1 MHPGQIYGQNVV
13 GVRQLAHAL
22 QDFHKARQQATME
35 ALLGRLRGRSLEL
48 LSYNEVAEMLKVRGR
63 SERGVKEIPVAA
75 IVGSVGR
82 YHDFSRSFLP
92 RNDAD
97 AQRWAGVR
105 AAGHVADL
113 PPIDVYQI
121 GDAFFVLDGNHRVSI
136 ARQLGL
142 DYIHANVTEV
152 HTRVPLS
159 PDTQPDELI
168 IHAEY
173 AAFLEYTRLDDLR
186 PGCDLRVTAPGQYT
200 RLENHME
207 VHRFFVEM
215 AEERELPDAEA
226 FGRWYDEAYLPLV
239 QAIREQ
245 AILRDFPRRTE
256 TDLYL
261 WLATHQA
268 ELRNELGWQV
278 RPNTAVTQFATHL
291 KPRRTLQKVLDV
303 MIPANWKGQP
313 VASNWSQDRLLDRY
327 SRTLFTEILLPLTGR
342 QEAVRQEAALAQA
355 IAIAQR
361 EHGRLIG
368 LFLGDEN
375 ESLTR
380 AWFEERCAAVDVTAV
395 WGREPG
401 SLPEV
406 TARRA
411 ALADLVIVDKTAAAG
426 TAVTTIWQNSTRPVL
441 LPGSR
446 PSAMNRVLLVFSQ
459 SREANVHKETALFA
473 AAYMAEQ
480 WGSQL
485 VVSGSPDSLSLA
497 RAYLE
502 MHEVN
507 AEFVT
512 TSGGV
517 DTAVLQNC
525 DLVVMGRHGRYT
537 AQLLPLLTMPV
548 LICP

>member
-1 MHPGQIYGQNVV
+1 MNWGNSNQIFSQNVV
-13 GVRQLAHAL
+13 GARPLANAL
-22 QDFHKARQQATME
+22 QDFQRARQQATME
-35 ALLGRLRGRSLEL
+35 SLLGRLQGRSLEL
-48 LSYNEVAEMLKVRGR
+48 LSYHEVAEMLKVRGR
-63 SERGVKEIPVAA
+63 SERGVKEIPVTA

-121 GDAFFVLDGNHRVSI
+121 GEAYFVLDGNHRVSI
-136 ARQLGL
+136 ARRLGL
-142 DYIHANVTEV
+142 DYIHANVIEV

-159 PDTQPDELI
+159 PDVQPDELI
-168 IHAEY
+168 IRAEY
-173 AAFLEYTRLDDLR
+173 AAFLDYTRLDDLR
-186 PGCDLRVTAPGQYT
+186 PGCDLRVTAPGQYN

-215 AEERELPDAEA
+215 VEDRDLADGEA
-226 FGRWYDEAYLPLV
+226 VSRWYDEAYLPLV

-245 AILRDFPRRTE
+245 AVLRDFPQRTE

-278 RPNTAVTQFATHL
+278 RPNTAVTQFAAHL
-291 KPRRTLQKVLDV
+291 KPRPRLQKVLDV
-303 MIPANWKGQP
+303 MIPANWKGKPAAHDWAQE
-313 VASNWSQDRLLDRY
+313 RLLDRY
-327 SRTLFTEILLPLTGR
+327 SRALFAEILLPLTGR
-342 QEAVRQEAALAQA
+342 QEATLAQA

-361 EHGRLIG
+361 EHGRVIG
-368 LFLGDEN
+368 LFVGEEN

-380 AWFEERCAAVDVTAV
+380 AWFKGACAAADVTAV
-395 WGREPG
+395 WGREQG

-406 TARRA
+406 AARRA
-411 ALADLVIVDKTAAAG
+411 ALADLVIVDKTTAAD
-426 TAVTTIWQNSTRPVL
+426 TAVTQIWQNCTRPVL
-441 LPGSR
+441 LLAGQA
-446 PSAMNRVLLVFSQ
+446 SAMNRVLLAT
-459 SREANVHKETALFA
+459 SRPQQGNQQKETALFA
-473 AAYMAEQ
+473 ATYLAEQ
-480 WGSQL
+480 WQNQL
-485 VVSGSPDSLSLA
+485 VVSGSPNSLSLA

-512 TSGGV
+512 VQEDV

-525 DLVVMGRHGRYT
+525 DLVVLGRHGRYT
-537 AQLLPLLTMPV
+537 AQLLPLLTVPV

>member
-13 GVRQLAHAL
+13 GIRPLAGAL
-22 QDFHKARQQATME
+22 QDFQKARQQATME
-35 ALLGRLRGRSLEL
+35 ALMGRLRGRSLEL

-63 SERGVKEIPVAA
+63 SERGTKEIPVAA

-92 RNDAD
+92 RHDAD

-121 GDAFFVLDGNHRVSI
+121 GDAYFVLDGNHRVSI
-136 ARQLGL
+136 ARQVGL
-142 DYIHANVTEV
+142 DYIHANVIEV

-159 PDTQPDELI
+159 PDIQPDELI
-168 IHAEY
+168 IRAEY
-173 AAFLEYTRLDDLR
+173 AAFLDYTRLDDLR
-186 PGCDLRVTAPGQYT
+186 PGCDLRVTAPGQYN

-215 AEERELPDAEA
+215 AEERDLPDAEA

-245 AILRDFPRRTE
+245 GVLRDFPQRTE

-278 RPNTAVTQFATHL
+278 RPNTAVTQFAAHL
-291 KPRRTLQKVLDV
+291 KPRRTLQRVLDV
-303 MIPANWKGQP
+303 MIPANWKGKP
-313 VASNWSQDRLLDRY
+313 AASDWAQERLLDRY
-327 SRTLFTEILLPLTGR
+327 SRALFTEILLPLTGR
-342 QEAVRQEAALAQA
+342 QEAALAQA
-355 IAIAQR
+355 SAIAQR

-375 ESLTR
+375 ESMTR
-380 AWFEERCAAVDVTAV
+380 AWFEGACAAADVTAV
-395 WGREPG
+395 WGREQG

-406 TARRA
+406 AARRA
-411 ALADLVIVDKTAAAG
+411 ALADLVIVDKTAVSD
-426 TAVTTIWQNSTRPVL
+426 TAVTPIWQNCTRPVL
-441 LPGSR
+441 LLAGQA
-446 PSAMNRVLLVFSQ
+446 SAMNRVLLLS
-459 SREANVHKETALFA
+459 SRNQQRNQQKETALFA
-473 AAYMAEQ
+473 AAYLAEQ
-480 WGSQL
+480 WRSQL
-485 VVSGSPDSLSLA
+485 VVGGSPDSLSLA

-512 TSGGV
+512 VQGDV
-517 DTAVLQNC
+517 DTAVLSGC

-537 AQLLPLLTMPV
+537 AQLLPLLTVPV

>member
-1 MHPGQIYGQNVV
+1 MHPGQIYGQNVA
-13 GVRQLAHAL
+13 GIRPLAGAL
-22 QDFHKARQQATME
+22 QDFHKARQKATME
-35 ALLGRLRGRSLEL
+35 ALMGRLRGRSLEL

-63 SERGVKEIPVAA
+63 SERGIKEIPVTA

-92 RNDAD
+92 RHDAD

-121 GDAFFVLDGNHRVSI
+121 GDAYFVLDGNHRVSI
-136 ARQLGL
+136 ARQVGL
-142 DYIHANVTEV
+142 DYIHANVIEV
-152 HTRVPLS
+152 HTRVPLP
-159 PDTQPDELI
+159 PDIQPDELI
-168 IHAEY
+168 IRAEY
-173 AAFLEYTRLDDLR
+173 AAFLDYTRLDDLR
-186 PGCDLRVTAPGQYT
+186 PGCDLQVTAPGQYN

-215 AEERELPDAEA
+215 AEERDLPDAEA

-245 AILRDFPRRTE
+245 GILRDFPRRTE

-278 RPNTAVTQFATHL
+278 RPNTAVTQFAAHL
-291 KPRRTLQKVLDV
+291 KPRRTWQRVLDV
-303 MIPANWKGQP
+303 MVPANWKGKP
-313 VASNWSQDRLLDRY
+313 AASDWAQERLLDRY
-327 SRTLFTEILLPLTGR
+327 SSALFAEILLPLTGR
-342 QEAVRQEAALAQA
+342 QEAARQEAALAQA

-375 ESLTR
+375 KSLTR
-380 AWFEERCAAVDVTAV
+380 AWFERACAAADVTAV
-395 WGREPG
+395 WGSEQG

-406 TARRA
+406 IARRA
-411 ALADLVIVDKTAAAG
+411 ALADLVIMDKTAAD
-426 TAVTTIWQNSTRPVL
+426 TAVTTIWQNCTRPVL
-441 LPGSR
+441 LPGHR
-446 PSAMNRVLLVFSQ
+446 PSAMNRVLLVCSQ
-459 SREANVHKETALFA
+459 NREATIHKETALFA
-473 AAYMAEQ
+473 AAYLAEQ

-485 VVSGSPDSLSLA
+485 VVGGSPDSLSLA

-507 AEFVT
+507 AEFV
-512 TSGGV
+512 SVLGNV
-517 DTAVLQNC
+517 DTAVLSGC
-525 DLVVMGRHGRYT
+525 DLVVLGRHGRFT
-537 AQLLPLLTMPV
+537 TQLLPLLTVPV